1 MIDLKALAAEFPR
14 EVVHWRAQS
23 LTKNGDKAMALAYID
38 ARDVYERL
46 DEVCGPEGWQC
57 RYSHAEGKGGK
68 TVCEIGIKINDEW
81 VWKANGAGDS
91 DIEGEKGALSDAL
104 KRAAV
109 CWGIGRYLYDMPSP
123 WVPCKTYERNGKKV
137 WKAWD
142 GDPWNFVKGKTAP
155 QAVKQA
161 ANQTPKRTITGKTAD
176 EWVSNAISAIE
187 SAAELG
193 DLAEIETAN
202 KEAFDRLG
210 VKSPEKMDT
219 ITKAIGNARSRLS
232 QSPQAAE

>member
-1 MIDLKALAAEFPR
+1 MSKIDQRTKDVLKKHNADPDKVLWNCHGKLVAYHAALE
-14 EVVHWRAQS
+14 
-23 LTKNGDKAMALAYID
+23 DI
-38 ARDVYERL
+38 ARN
-46 DEVCGPEGWQC
+46 
-57 RYSHAEGKGGK
+57 A
-68 TVCEIGIKINDEW
+68 KITFDPPQIIE
-81 VWKANGAGDS
+81 ANGADKIAAICVVGHM
-91 DIEGEKGALSDAL
+91 EGHTEWSIGEAAPANNKNAYPWAMAE
-104 KRAAV
+104 KRAKDRV
-109 CWGIGRYLYDMPSP
+109 ILKLIGLH
-123 WVPCKTYERNGKKV
+123 
-137 WKAWD
+137 
-142 GDPWNFVKGKTAP
+142 GDVYSEEEADDFKPAP

-210 VKSPEKMDT
+210 VRSPEKMDT
-219 ITKAIGNARSRLS
+219 ITKAIGNARSRLF